1 MHLNCIFICP
11 GLHWFRIVTYMHFYF
26 CVMHY
31 VGRNKPSIL
40 LPSLIY
46 FIFLDFH
53 WGVKK
58 WETVHM
64 VAWSSQAGIRKW
76 KFRIN
81 SVEVHTLSCCFT
93 WGIFF
98 MLWFVGQARWKVCCM
113 RLLICNNQQSWG
125 SVSTVYWWILTSDYY
140 LQSRRIVHQIK
151 RLIYFRQNQLLHQYM
166 EEEQIHINGT
176 IRKSA
181 SKMKWFHLKWG
192 LRIYHKVMDGPYIK
206 KGIGT
211 ARKRFLHICAWEN
224 SPSS

>member
-1 MHLNCIFICP
+1 MFCCISCMSTSITVKMCSLCLFLCHWAMHLNCIFICP

-125 SVSTVYWWILTSDYY
+125 SVSTVYWWILTSDY
-140 LQSRRIVHQIK
+140 
-151 RLIYFRQNQLLHQYM
+151 IYKA
-166 EEEQIHINGT
+166 EE
-176 IRKSA
+176 
-181 SKMKWFHLKWG
+181 
-192 LRIYHKVMDGPYIK
+192 
-206 KGIGT
+206 
-211 ARKRFLHICAWEN
+211 
-224 SPSS
+224 